1 MSRSLGLGL
10 YLACSALFCS
20 AVMAQTA
27 APAPAKMAVINL
39 QRAVLE
45 SAEIKAASAALEAKY
60 KPRQAEMEKIQK
72 ELQSIQQ
79 ELQNNAEK
87 LTPQAAADL
96 QARAARRQRELQ
108 RVGEDLQAD
117 VDRERNEILTGA
129 SRRMQEV
136 IRKLAEERGFDL
148 VTDVSNTLYF
158 KPALEITNEAIA
170 AYDKAHPA
178 K

>member
-10 YLACSALFCS
+10 CFAYSALFCS
-20 AVMAQTA
+20 AVLAQTA
-27 APAPAKMAVINL
+27 APAPAKVAVINL

-45 SAEIKAASAALEAKY
+45 SAEIKAASTALEAKY
-60 KPRQAEMEKIQK
+60 KPRQSEMEAIQK
-72 ELQSIQQ
+72 ELQGIQQ
-79 ELQNNAEK
+79 QLQSNAQK
-87 LTPQAAADL
+87 LTPEAAADL
-96 QARAARRQRELQ
+96 QSRAARRQRELQ
-108 RVGEDLQAD
+108 RIGEDLQAD

-136 IRKLAEERGFDL
+136 IKTLAEARGFDL

-158 KPALEITNEAIA
+158 KPALEITSEAIV